1 MAMHGREIW
10 VPVKCSHALWKGSWK
25 SNFSPRCG
33 WTLFSPSP
41 TVEEKKK
48 RELRSICCG
57 WAVARAVA
65 CCYIAQ
71 QRHSLGL
78 AVVPGKDFTA
88 SAHERTF
95 NLVYERERGEKRH
108 TILRVR
114 ARVYQAAKM
123 TFLCVSMCVIGGFG
137 TFSAQH
143 GAFFTFSKPLFVSRL
158 LHETLTWKPRSIFSP
173 FSLILS
179 LLPKRILS
187 GCCPSPS

>member
-143 GAFFTFSKPLFVSRL
+143 GAFFYIFKASFCVSPTTWNPDLKTAFNFFTFLSDLVSSAKEDIVRL
-158 LHETLTWKPRSIFSP
+158 LP
-173 FSLILS
+173 F
-179 LLPKRILS
+179 P
-187 GCCPSPS
+187 